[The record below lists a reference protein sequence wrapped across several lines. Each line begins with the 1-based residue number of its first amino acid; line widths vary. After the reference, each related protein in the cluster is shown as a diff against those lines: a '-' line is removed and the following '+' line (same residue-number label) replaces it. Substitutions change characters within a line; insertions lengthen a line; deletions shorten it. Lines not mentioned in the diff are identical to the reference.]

1 MTNGTETKRKRG
13 RPKKAKPKL
22 PEFKNDRDIR
32 RYILAVGL
40 ELSLELKEQAVKKNN
55 IKKPSVSNA
64 KTQQYKTA
72 LDSLK
77 VINNILKDTQLD
89 NLEEKIQM
97 MEEGFLTS
105 SVKQYEIIEEDIPE
119 ETLDKIQALQQ
130 IQEEL
135 EKITTG

>member
-135 EKITTG
+135 EKITTD